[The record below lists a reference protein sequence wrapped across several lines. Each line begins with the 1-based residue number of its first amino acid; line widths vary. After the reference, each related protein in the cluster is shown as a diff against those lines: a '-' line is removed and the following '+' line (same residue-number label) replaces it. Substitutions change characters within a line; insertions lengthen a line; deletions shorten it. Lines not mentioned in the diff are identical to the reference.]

1 MNSMMSHSKHQ
12 LGGCVVVVRIGLQK
26 RVPELNGVLPDQ
38 KRKANYALCATL
50 KWYLEMG
57 NSGNFMVVQDTL
69 IAGVQGNILEFR
81 L

>member
-1 MNSMMSHSKHQ
+1 MNSMMRHSKHR
-12 LGGCVVVVRIGLQK
+12 LEGYVEVVRMGLQK

-38 KRKANYALCATL
+38 KKKANYTHCATL
-50 KWYLEMG
+50 KWYSEMG

-69 IAGVQGNILEFR
+69 LAVVQGNIHEFR